1 MIKRG
6 SKKIF
11 REFVKNVKQDPYRY
25 YYIKSMIARIK
36 NENIDINTQDYNGR
50 TLLHIALKMN
60 NLKLFNLFLKNGVNP
75 DLANEYG
82 ETPLHRAVIEGKL
95 SFIRSLVNCKCD
107 INIGSELEQ
116 SPLHLAVINGNID
129 IIRYLVDNGA
139 ELFLADENNNLPID
153 YAIDEND
160 LKIIKYFLAKQEVD
174 DSRKEKIKEIF
185 NKAGE
190 TYGI

>member
-1 MIKRG
+1 M
-6 SKKIF
+6 
-11 REFVKNVKQDPYRY
+11 
-25 YYIKSMIARIK
+25 
-36 NENIDINTQDYNGR
+36 
-50 TLLHIALKMN
+50 
-60 NLKLFNLFLKNGVNP
+60 
-75 DLANEYG
+75 
-82 ETPLHRAVIEGKL
+82 
-95 SFIRSLVNCKCD
+95 
-107 INIGSELEQ
+107 
-116 SPLHLAVINGNID
+116 AVINGNID